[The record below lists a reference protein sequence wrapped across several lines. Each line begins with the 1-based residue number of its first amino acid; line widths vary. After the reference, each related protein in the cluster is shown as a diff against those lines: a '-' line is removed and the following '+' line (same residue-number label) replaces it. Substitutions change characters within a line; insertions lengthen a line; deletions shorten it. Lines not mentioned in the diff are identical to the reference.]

1 MNDLKGKYKRPD
13 SKYILKE
20 IIKSIDFKDMTKE
33 DLKNTIK
40 FLQLIRN
47 YLLPHQQEQYSQ
59 CSYIYFFS
67 EKSRKKIV

>member
-47 YLLPHQQEQYSQ
+47 YLLPHQQEQ
-59 CSYIYFFS
+59 
-67 EKSRKKIV
+67 